1 MRRLQVGGQIES
13 VERLAILSSPAS
25 LWIGQN
31 ALVLASKSATR
42 RQMLASAGID
52 AEIEPAAVDERRIED
67 EFLAA
72 AGAPSQLAL
81 QLARAKALEV
91 SARRSQAWCLGADQT
106 LSVDGQLFH
115 KPLDMAAAAQSLRR
129 LVGRTHVLTS
139 AVCIAASG
147 RVLFEAAPTARLT
160 MRPLDA
166 GAIERFLAA
175 AGPAILSSVGAYHV
189 EGLGVHLF
197 ETIEGDH
204 STILG
209 LPLLDLLRWFR
220 RQGCLAI

>member
-1 MRRLQVGGQIES
+1 M
-13 VERLAILSSPAS
+13 ATLSSPAS
-25 LWIGQN
+25 LWIGPA
-31 ALVLASKSATR
+31 ALVLASKSASR
-42 RQMLASAGID
+42 RLVLASAGIE

-67 EFLAA
+67 EYLAA
-72 AGAPSQLAL
+72 GGAPSQLAV

-106 LSVDGQLFH
+106 LSLDGQMFH
-115 KPLDMAAAAQSLRR
+115 KPLDMESAAQGLRQ
-129 LVGRTHVLTS
+129 LSGRTHVLTS
-139 AVCIAASG
+139 AVCVAAG
-147 RVLFEAAPTARLT
+147 GNILFEAAPTARLT

-166 GAIERFLAA
+166 GAIERYLAA
-175 AGPAILSSVGAYHV
+175 AGRAVLSSVGAYQV

-209 LPLLDLLRWFR
+209 LPLLVLLGWFR
-220 RQGCLAI
+220 SQGCLAI